1 MIQDN
6 RNLKFE
12 INSLKNQL
20 SDKNSMVSTME
31 DLE

>member
-6 RNLKFE
+6 KNLKFQ